1 MVEKI
6 NFEVANAT
14 SENVNVVNT
23 TSENANVV
31 STTSENENVAN
42 SESKA
47 TSVEPTKKPTKKK
60 LDESFKKR
68 ITKDGEYRTTYTIK
82 EVDNLIKE
90 AVEYKL
96 FLENVNSKKNVVQ
109 ILSYAKKKD
118 LTNEQIDELMKEFAA
133 MKTAA

>member
-1 MVEKI
+1 MEQTIK
-6 NFEVANAT
+6 FEVANAT
-14 SENVNVVNT
+14 NENVNVVNT
-23 TSENANVV
+23 TSEN
-31 STTSENENVAN
+31 ENVAT
-42 SESKA
+42 SESEA
-47 TSVEPTKKPTKKK
+47 TNVEPNKKPTKKK

-96 FLENVNSKKNVVQ
+96 FLENVNSKKDVVQ
-109 ILSYAKKKD
+109 ILSFAKKKD